1 MGMFTGS
8 ERRPRGLATTLAGL
22 AGLAALA
29 AVLELV
35 VRAGLVPAL
44 VVAPPAALPGA
55 YARLWAEGYVVGPF
69 FTTLAQAL
77 AATLLAALAGIP
89 GGYLLWRRP
98 ALGEAYEP
106 WLGAAFAAP
115 VILLYPLFL
124 VILGR
129 GYATTVLVGALA
141 AAIPV
146 VLKTREGLLAVPP
159 VLIAVGR
166 SLHVTPRQLRA
177 RIILPAAAPAMFT
190 GLRLGLIYALVN
202 IIGMEYLIDFGG
214 LGRVVS
220 EMHYRYEIPAMYAA
234 ILLIVAVSLIFLLAL
249 RRIERWLR
257 PR

>member
-1 MGMFTGS
+1 MS
-8 ERRPRGLATTLAGL
+8 RPLATTVAGL
-22 AGLAALA
+22 LGLAAA
-29 AVLELV
+29 
-35 VRAGLVPAL
+35 AGLVELAVRLGWLPAL
-44 VVAPPAALPGA
+44 VVAPPAALPAAFGK
-55 YARLWAEGYVVGPF
+55 LWREGHLLEPF
-69 FTTLAQAL
+69 LVTLAQGV
-77 AATLLAALAGIP
+77 AATGLAALIGIP
-89 GGYLLWRRP
+89 VGYLLWKRP
-98 ALGEAYEP
+98 ILGRAYEP

-115 VILLYPLFL
+115 TILLYPLFL

-129 GYATTVLVGALA
+129 GYATTVVVGCLA

-166 SLHVTPRQLRA
+166 SLHVTPRQLLG
-177 RIILPAAAPAMFT
+177 RIVLPAAAPTVFT

-202 IIGMEYLIDFGG
+202 VIGMEYLIDFGG

-234 ILLIVAVSLIFLLAL
+234 ILLIVAMSLLVLVSL
-249 RRIERWLR
+249 RRTERWLR